1 MGPRRADTF
10 GGRFSPEIPMKESQ
24 LLRLCLDWLAANQI
38 MAFRQNTGAIKLEK
52 RFFRFGVAGMSDV
65 LAFKNGQVYWL
76 EMKAPAGKQS
86 ALQWSFQLQV
96 QNEGHRY
103 HIIRSL
109 EDLEAAFQ

>member
-1 MGPRRADTF
+1 
-10 GGRFSPEIPMKESQ
+10 MKESDI
-24 LLRLCLDWLAANQI
+24 LRLSLDWLAAKHI
-38 MAFRQNTGAIKLEK
+38 MAFRMNTGAIKLEK
-52 RFFRFGVAGMSDV
+52 RFFRFGVPGMSDV
-65 LAFKNGQVYWL
+65 LAFRDGQVFWL

-109 EDLEAAFQ
+109 EDLEAAFR